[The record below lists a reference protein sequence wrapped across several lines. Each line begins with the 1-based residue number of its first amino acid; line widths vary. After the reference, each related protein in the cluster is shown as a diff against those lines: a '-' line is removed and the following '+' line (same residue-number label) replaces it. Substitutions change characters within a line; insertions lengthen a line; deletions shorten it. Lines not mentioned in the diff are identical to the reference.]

1 MKKKEIITLDEQLGS
16 IKKWMKL
23 LNEENRIGVGHF
35 PDEEQTPQYRE
46 SWGEGKET
54 PRTGTDLGSLDQ
66 MDGYMDNHGMAEE
79 EEVSDD
85 VYEFKIPEWAVSALI
100 NGDTSG
106 LEEED
111 IKKIEVGTT
120 QGLLQLH
127 SYLFKNLY
135 PFAGKIRTQNISK
148 GGFRFATALYL
159 KEILVKI
166 EQMPENG
173 FEEIIAKYVEMN
185 IAHPFMEGNGRTTRI
200 WLDLILKKR
209 LKKCVDWSEISKNDY
224 MNAMMQS
231 PTNSVILKKLL
242 LNALTNKI
250 NDREIF
256 MKGIDISYYFE
267 GYSEFRIE
275 DL

>member
-111 IKKIEVGTT
+111 IKKIESFVNNTSARYGNANFS
-120 QGLLQLH
+120 LPSDDQLE
-127 SYLFKNLY
+127 LGFCRTNDIDNLGSNCY
-135 PFAGKIRTQNISK
+135 
-148 GGFRFATALYL
+148 
-159 KEILVKI
+159 
-166 EQMPENG
+166 
-173 FEEIIAKYVEMN
+173 
-185 IAHPFMEGNGRTTRI
+185 
-200 WLDLILKKR
+200 
-209 LKKCVDWSEISKNDY
+209 
-224 MNAMMQS
+224 
-231 PTNSVILKKLL
+231 KLL
-242 LNALTNKI
+242 LRV
-250 NDREIF
+250 DDEIPE
-256 MKGIDISYYFE
+256 KTGDDQHAVKNYDDFE
-267 GYSEFRIE
+267 SGAIYEDDEMGDVKLSMAIMSHLSDLQERYNNSEFRAEINFIKSMIMKVIKE
-275 DL
+275 GDKYVSNQELDVLRNGFSMRK